1 MIRRMKIATK
11 ISLIVT
17 LMLLQKQTKAQT
29 DTTRFVMQVVFVQ
42 YDASSSDDGIT
53 LKWTTILETNLGSYV
68 IERSNGDEN
77 FTAIGK
83 IIAKGSNNV
92 SVPYSF
98 TDKNPM
104 KGVNV
109 YRLKLVDTKGGAK
122 YSEYKQ
128 FIWTKAMTNEQGIK
142 TYPNPATPGSLVQ
155 IDVAF
160 KGTINI
166 QLLNI
171 KGARFDLNTKNIGA
185 HGTLSY
191 QLPSS
196 LEKGM
201 YILVVTNSANESRQS
216 KVMVL

>member
-1 MIRRMKIATK
+1 MIRRMKTATK
-11 ISLIVT
+11 ISLFVS
-17 LMLLQKQTKAQT
+17 LMMLQKQSKAQT

-42 YDASSSDDGIT
+42 YDASSTEEGIT
-53 LKWTTILETNLGSYV
+53 LKWTTILETNLASYV
-68 IERSNGDEN
+68 IERSNGSET
-77 FTAIGK
+77 FTEIGK

-109 YRLKLVDTKGGAK
+109 YRLKLVDTRGGVK

-128 FIWTKAMTNEQGIK
+128 FIWTKTLTDGTGIK
-142 TYPNPATPGSLVQ
+142 TYPNPAKPGNTVQ

-171 KGARFDLNTKNIGA
+171 KGARFDVNTQNIGA

-191 QLPSS
+191 HLPST
-196 LEKGM
+196 LEKGL
-201 YILVVTNSANESRQS
+201 YIMVVTNSANESRQA
-216 KVMVL
+216 KVMIL

>member
-1 MIRRMKIATK
+1 MIRKMKTATK
-11 ISLIVT
+11 ISLLVS
-17 LMLLQKQTKAQT
+17 LMMLQKQAKTQT

-42 YDASSSDDGIT
+42 YDASSSDEGIT
-53 LKWTTILETNLGSYV
+53 LKWTTILETNLGSYI
-68 IERSNGDEN
+68 IERSNGNEN
-77 FTAIGK
+77 FTEIGK

-109 YRLKLVDTKGGAK
+109 YRLKLVDTKGGVK

-128 FIWTKAMTNEQGIK
+128 FIWTKMITSEQGIK
-142 TYPNPATPGSLVQ
+142 AYPNPAKPGSTVQ
-155 IDVAF
+155 IDVAL
-160 KGTINI
+160 KGTISI

-171 KGARFDLNTKNIGA
+171 KGARFDVNTQNIGA

-196 LEKGM
+196 LEKGL
-201 YILVVTNSANESRQS
+201 YIMVVTNSANESRQT
-216 KVMVL
+216 KVMIL